1 MILKL
6 DDAAERFLVEWLV
19 PSVVQHAKNA
29 QNAMPKSDAA
39 TYIMVDSS
47 LLKLDDAAER
57 FLVEWLVPSVVKHAK
72 NAQNAMPKSD
82 AETYIMVDSSLLE
95 SLVKQKFPT
104 YVRMYVRIWISTSLF
119 TT

>member
-6 DDAAERFLVEWLV
+6 DGAAERFLVEWLV
-19 PSVVQHAKNA
+19 PSVVQ
-29 QNAMPKSDAA
+29 
-39 TYIMVDSS
+39 
-47 LLKLDDAAER
+47 
-57 FLVEWLVPSVVKHAK
+57 HAK

-104 YVRMYVRIWISTSLF
+104 YVRT
-119 TT
+119 

>member
-47 LLKLDDAAER
+47 LL
-57 FLVEWLVPSVVKHAK
+57 
-72 NAQNAMPKSD
+72 
-82 AETYIMVDSSLLE
+82 E

-104 YVRMYVRIWISTSLF
+104 YVRT
-119 TT
+119 